1 MTNARAVAVILLPP
15 EYRPTDPYPPHAPDD
30 PGWVFESYDDYWY
43 WLADQEIRVA
53 IHDPLSGETDV
64 RRIAR
69 PTIDLNNLATG
80 LAWNGSFESAVMC
93 PMGAGLLF
101 AGEVEDGGEDEDE
114 DGTETRIEFCRY
126 STESELVP
134 LEAVV
139 TVPLSDYQRYTGG
152 YIVAGQ
158 RSVAI
163 CWPGSV
169 YDGSSGLVYVFT
181 PDPEDGGIPLAMIE
195 VPNFKSGTYGS
206 DYLYMAAEMGEQLS
220 VVSTKYGF

>member
-1 MTNARAVAVILLPP
+1 MTKARAVAVILLPP
-15 EYRPTDPYPPHAPDD
+15 EWRPTDPYPPHVPDY
-30 PGWVFESYDDYWY
+30 PEGVFESYEEYWS

-69 PTIDLNNLATG
+69 PTIDLHDLTQER
-80 LAWNGSFESAVMC
+80 AWNGSFTKSVMC

-101 AGEVEDGGEDEDE
+101 VGERWDESWSE
-114 DGTETRIEFCRY
+114 LETRIEFCRY

-134 LEAVV
+134 PEAVV
-139 TVPLSDYQRYTGG
+139 TLPSEYREYTG
-152 YIVAGQ
+152 YMAAGQ
-158 RSVAI
+158 QSVAI

-169 YDGSSGLVYVFT
+169 YDGRSGLVYVFT
-181 PDPEDGGIPLAMIE
+181 PDPESGGIPLATIE
-195 VPNFKSGTYGS
+195 APNFNDGTGGS

-220 VVSTKYGF
+220 VVSTEYEF

>member
-30 PGWVFESYDDYWY
+30 PGWVFASYDSYWY
-43 WLADQEIRVA
+43 WLGKKEIRAA

-69 PTIDLNNLATG
+69 PTIDLNNLTAG
-80 LAWNGSFESAVMC
+80 LAWNRNLSASVMC

-101 AGEVEDGGEDEDE
+101 AGEGEA
-114 DGTETRIEFCRY
+114 GPETRIEFCRY

-134 LEAVV
+134 PEAVA
-139 TVPLSDYQRYTGG
+139 TLPSGYQGHPG
-152 YIVAGQ
+152 YMVAGQ
-158 RSVAI
+158 QSVAI
-163 CWPGSV
+163 CWPGWRF
-169 YDGSSGLVYVFT
+169 GEGSGLVYVFT
-181 PDPEDGGIPLAMIE
+181 PDPEIGGIPLATIE
-195 VPNFKSGTYGS
+195 APNFNDGTFGS

-220 VVSTKYGF
+220 VVSTEYEI

>member
-1 MTNARAVAVILLPP
+1 MTKARAVAVILLPP

-30 PGWVFESYDDYWY
+30 PEWVFESYDSYWY
-43 WLADQEIRVA
+43 WLGGKEIRVA

-69 PTIDLNNLATG
+69 PTINLNNLAAG
-80 LAWNGSFESAVMC
+80 LAWNRYFSAVVMC

-101 AGEVEDGGEDEDE
+101 VGEDG

-139 TVPLSDYQRYTGG
+139 TLPPEYHGNAGG

-158 RSVAI
+158 QSVAI

-169 YDGSSGLVYVFT
+169 YVGSSGLVYVFT
-181 PDPEDGGIPLAMIE
+181 PDPESGGIPLATIE
-195 VPNFKSGTYGS
+195 APNFIGGSAGS
-206 DYLYMAAEMGEQLS
+206 DYLYMAAEMGEQLRF
-220 VVSTKYGF
+220 VSTKYEF

>member
-30 PGWVFESYDDYWY
+30 PGWVFGSYDSYWY
-43 WLADQEIRVA
+43 WLSGQEIRVV

-69 PTIDLNNLATG
+69 PTFDLNDLAVEE
-80 LAWNGSFESAVMC
+80 AWDGSFRQLAMC

-101 AGEVEDGGEDEDE
+101 VGKNWNEPKA
-114 DGTETRIEFCRY
+114 RIEFCRY

-134 LEAVV
+134 PEAVV
-139 TVPLSDYQRYTGG
+139 TAPLSDYNGDTGG
-152 YIVAGQ
+152 CIAAGQ
-158 RSVAI
+158 QSVAI
-163 CWPGSV
+163 CWPGSPN
-169 YDGSSGLVYVFT
+169 DGSSGLVYVVT

-206 DYLYMAAEMGEQLS
+206 NFAYMAAEMGEHLS
-220 VVSTKYGF
+220 IVSTKYEF

>member
-30 PGWVFESYDDYWY
+30 PEWVFESYDDYWS

-64 RRIAR
+64 RRIAH
-69 PTIDLNNLATG
+69 PTIDLSDLAVEQ
-80 LAWNGSFESAVMC
+80 AWNGSFKRSVMC

-101 AGEVEDGGEDEDE
+101 VGKSFSGLEM
-114 DGTETRIEFCRY
+114 RIEFCRY

-134 LEAVV
+134 PEAVV
-139 TVPLSDYQRYTGG
+139 TIPSVYQGFWYTG
-152 YIVAGQ
+152 YMVAGRQ
-158 RSVAI
+158 SVAI

-169 YDGSSGLVYVFT
+169 FDESGGLVYVFT
-181 PDPEDGGIPLAMIE
+181 PDPESGGIPLATIE
-195 VPNFKSGTYGS
+195 VPNFKSRTYGS
-206 DYLYMAAEMGEQLS
+206 VFRYMAAEMGEQLS
-220 VVSTKYGF
+220 IVSNEEYL

>member
-1 MTNARAVAVILLPP
+1 MNKARAVAVILLPP
-15 EYRPTDPYPPHAPDD
+15 EYRPTDPYPPHAPDS
-30 PGWVFESYDDYWY
+30 PEWVFESYEDYWY
-43 WLADQEIRVA
+43 WLEEQEIRVA

-69 PTIDLNNLATG
+69 PTIDLSNLA
-80 LAWNGSFESAVMC
+80 LEQAWNGSFESAVVC

-101 AGEVEDGGEDEDE
+101 VGEDG

-134 LEAVV
+134 REAVA
-139 TVPLSDYQRYTGG
+139 TLPPEYHGDTGG
-152 YIVAGQ
+152 YMVAGQ

-169 YDGSSGLVYVFT
+169 YDGSSGLAYVFT
-181 PDPEDGGIPLAMIE
+181 PDPEIGGIPLATIE
-195 VPNFKSGTYGS
+195 APNFNGGTFGAA
-206 DYLYMAAEMGEQLS
+206 YLYMAAEMGEQLS
-220 VVSTKYGF
+220 VVSTEYGF

>member
-1 MTNARAVAVILLPP
+1 MTNVRAVAVILLQP

-30 PGWVFESYDDYWY
+30 PERVFESYEDYWD
-43 WLADQEIRVA
+43 WLEGQEIRVA
-53 IHDPLSGETDV
+53 IHDPLSRETDV

-69 PTIDLNNLATG
+69 PTINLYG
-80 LAWNGSFESAVMC
+80 LSEEPSWNGEEQAWNGRFSRSLMC

-101 AGEVEDGGEDEDE
+101 VGRDWAE
-114 DGTETRIEFCRY
+114 TETRFEFCRY

-134 LEAVV
+134 PEAVV
-139 TVPLSDYQRYTGG
+139 TIPQGYYGIRSG

-158 RSVAI
+158 QSVAI
-163 CWPGSV
+163 CRPGSP

-195 VPNFKSGTYGS
+195 VPNFKSGTYRS
-206 DYLYMAAEMGEQLS
+206 DFACKAGEMGEQLS
-220 VVSTKYGF
+220 IVSTEIGF

>member
-1 MTNARAVAVILLPP
+1 MTKARAVAVILLPP

-30 PGWVFESYDDYWY
+30 PEWVFESYEDYWY
-43 WLADQEIRVA
+43 WLEEQEIRVA

-69 PTIDLNNLATG
+69 PTINLNNLAQEY
-80 LAWNGSFESAVMC
+80 AWNGSFTKSVMC

-101 AGEVEDGGEDEDE
+101 VGEGYGANP
-114 DGTETRIEFCRY
+114 ETRIEFCRY

-134 LEAVV
+134 PEAVV
-139 TVPLSDYQRYTGG
+139 TAPLSGWQRYTGG
-152 YIVAGQ
+152 YMVAGQ

-181 PDPEDGGIPLAMIE
+181 PDPEDGGIPLATIE
-195 VPNFKSGTYGS
+195 VPNFKSGTWGS
-206 DYLYMAAEMGEQLS
+206 DFVFMAAEMGEQLS
-220 VVSTKYGF
+220 IVCTQIGF

>member
-1 MTNARAVAVILLPP
+1 MTKARAVAVILLPP
-15 EYRPTDPYPPHAPDD
+15 EWRPTDPYPPHAPDD
-30 PGWVFESYDDYWY
+30 PEWVFESYEDYWY
-43 WLADQEIRVA
+43 WLGEEEIRVA
-53 IHDPLSGETDV
+53 IHDPRSGETDV

-69 PTIDLNNLATG
+69 PTISLDNLA
-80 LAWNGSFESAVMC
+80 LEQAWNGSFESAVMC

-101 AGEVEDGGEDEDE
+101 VSKNWV
-114 DGTETRIEFCRY
+114 GTETRIEFCRY

-134 LEAVV
+134 PEAVV
-139 TVPLSDYQRYTGG
+139 TVPLSDYQRYTVGC
-152 YIVAGQ
+152 IVAGQ

-163 CWPGSV
+163 CWPGSP

-206 DYLYMAAEMGEQLS
+206 DFAYMAGEMGEQLS
-220 VVSTKYGF
+220 IVSTKIGF

>member
-15 EYRPTDPYPPHAPDD
+15 EWRPTDPYPPHAPDD
-30 PGWVFESYDDYWY
+30 PEWVFESYEDYWY
-43 WLADQEIRVA
+43 WLARQEIRVA

-69 PTIDLNNLATG
+69 PTIYLYELKQER
-80 LAWNGSFESAVMC
+80 AWNGRFSSSVVC

-101 AGEVEDGGEDEDE
+101 VGEGYGAEP
-114 DGTETRIEFCRY
+114 ETRIEFCRY

-134 LEAVV
+134 PEAVV
-139 TVPLSDYQRYTGG
+139 TVPLSDYMRDTGG
-152 YIVAGQ
+152 CIVAGQ

-163 CWPGSV
+163 CWPGSP

-206 DYLYMAAEMGEQLS
+206 DFAYMAGEMGEQLS
-220 VVSTKYGF
+220 IVSTEYGF

>member
-1 MTNARAVAVILLPP
+1 MTKARAVAVILLRP

-30 PGWVFESYDDYWY
+30 PEWVFESYDSYWY
-43 WLADQEIRVA
+43 WLGGKEIRVA

-80 LAWNGSFESAVMC
+80 LAWNRNSSASVMC

-101 AGEVEDGGEDEDE
+101 VGEDG

-139 TVPLSDYQRYTGG
+139 TLPPEYHGDAGG

-158 RSVAI
+158 QSVAI

-169 YDGSSGLVYVFT
+169 YVGSSGLVYVFT
-181 PDPEDGGIPLAMIE
+181 PDPESGGIPLATIE
-195 VPNFKSGTYGS
+195 APNFIDGTFGS
-206 DYLYMAAEMGEQLS
+206 AYRYMAAEMGEQLRF
-220 VVSTKYGF
+220 VSTKYEF

>member
-1 MTNARAVAVILLPP
+1 MTKARAVAVILLPP
-15 EYRPTDPYPPHAPDD
+15 EYRPTDPYPPHVPDY
-30 PGWVFESYDDYWY
+30 PEGVFESYDSYWY
-43 WLADQEIRVA
+43 WLGGKEIRVA

-69 PTIDLNNLATG
+69 PTIDLNNLAAG
-80 LAWNGSFESAVMC
+80 LAWSRDSLASVMF

-101 AGEVEDGGEDEDE
+101 VGEDG

-139 TVPLSDYQRYTGG
+139 TAPLSDYQRYTGG
-152 YIVAGQ
+152 CIVAGQ
-158 RSVAI
+158 RSVVI
-163 CWPGSV
+163 CFPGSP
-169 YDGSSGLVYVFT
+169 YDVSSGLVYVFT

-195 VPNFKSGTYGS
+195 VPNFKGGTYGS
-206 DYLYMAAEMGEQLS
+206 DYRYMAAEMGEQLII
-220 VVSTKYGF
+220 VSTEYGF

>member
-1 MTNARAVAVILLPP
+1 MTKARAVAVILLPP

-30 PGWVFESYDDYWY
+30 PGWVFGSYESYWY
-43 WLADQEIRVA
+43 WLARQEIRVA
-53 IHDPLSGETDV
+53 IHDPRSGETDV

-69 PTIDLNNLATG
+69 PAIELSDLAIEQ
-80 LAWNGSFESAVMC
+80 AWNGSFKRSAMC

-101 AGEVEDGGEDEDE
+101 VGKVGPEA
-114 DGTETRIEFCRY
+114 RIEFCRY

-134 LEAVV
+134 PEAVV
-139 TVPLSDYQRYTGG
+139 TLPSEYEGSYYTG
-152 YIVAGQ
+152 YMVAGQ

-163 CWPGSV
+163 CWPGSW
-169 YDGSSGLVYVFT
+169 YDGRSGLVYVFT
-181 PDPEDGGIPLAMIE
+181 PDPESGGIPLATIE
-195 VPNFKSGTYGS
+195 VPNFKSGTGGS